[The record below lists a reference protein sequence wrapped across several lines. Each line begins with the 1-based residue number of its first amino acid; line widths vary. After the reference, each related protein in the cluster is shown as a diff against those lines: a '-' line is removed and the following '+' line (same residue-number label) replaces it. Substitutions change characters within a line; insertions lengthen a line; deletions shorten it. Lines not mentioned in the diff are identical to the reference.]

1 MTSAQS
7 SPGFPIPEGMEGFWQ
22 WDKMHCPRPQSPIT
36 EEIFL
41 KCLSKGFS
49 AAMDEFASPV
59 GLEFRLVNYYGYIG
73 VVPLD
78 LGSESMEERV
88 ERYQGILHDVLP
100 RMGDLW
106 DNEWLPSILPG
117 LDRARSTDYA
127 ALSDDQL
134 FETLDKMIVDFTDR
148 YVVHGKINYVTIS
161 ASLYA
166 DFYNE
171 QFSPTD
177 PTEPYSTLQGF
188 PTRSVDAGRGLWRLG
203 RTIKG
208 SPALRQ
214 AFESVET
221 DKLVSH
227 LEGSEEGQAFLGDFR
242 AYLDEFGWRSDV
254 FELSDKTWREDPIIP
269 LNTLQGY
276 VLLDDSADPDARYQ
290 EAVRLREELLARA
303 RERLANDPEKL
314 GQFNGMYEAARHDL
328 PITENHNY
336 YIDQIGDAVMRLP
349 ILELGRRLV
358 ARGTM
363 AQEDDVFMLYL
374 ADVREGIGGADQK
387 PVVARRRADIERWSK
402 VVPVPAIGEPPEP
415 HGDPMEA
422 ALGKMFGI
430 PIEPSTDPNV
440 INGIG
445 ASPGTV
451 QGRARI
457 VHDLSEA
464 SKVQPGD
471 VLVCEMTMPPWTPL
485 FSIASAVVADTGGV
499 LSHCAIVSREYGM
512 PCVVGTQI
520 GTTALQDGMMLTVDG
535 SQGVV
540 RIDSRV

>member
-1 MTSAQS
+1 
-7 SPGFPIPEGMEGFWQ
+7 
-22 WDKMHCPRPQSPIT
+22 
-36 EEIFL
+36 
-41 KCLSKGFS
+41 
-49 AAMDEFASPV
+49 
-59 GLEFRLVNYYGYIG
+59 
-73 VVPLD
+73 
-78 LGSESMEERV
+78 
-88 ERYQGILHDVLP
+88 
-100 RMGDLW
+100 
-106 DNEWLPSILPG
+106 
-117 LDRARSTDYA
+117 
-127 ALSDDQL
+127 
-134 FETLDKMIVDFTDR
+134 
-148 YVVHGKINYVTIS
+148 
-161 ASLYA
+161 
-166 DFYNE
+166 
-171 QFSPTD
+171 
-177 PTEPYSTLQGF
+177 
-188 PTRSVDAGRGLWRLG
+188 
-203 RTIKG
+203 
-208 SPALRQ
+208 
-214 AFESVET
+214 
-221 DKLVSH
+221 
-227 LEGSEEGQAFLGDFR
+227 
-242 AYLDEFGWRSDV
+242 
-254 FELSDKTWREDPIIP
+254 
-269 LNTLQGY
+269 
-276 VLLDDSADPDARYQ
+276 
-290 EAVRLREELLARA
+290 
-303 RERLANDPEKL
+303 
-314 GQFNGMYEAARHDL
+314 
-328 PITENHNY
+328 
-336 YIDQIGDAVMRLP
+336 MRLP

>member
-290 EAVRLREELLARA
+290 EAYGFARSSSLVPA
-303 RERLANDPEKL
+303 RDWPTTPRSW
-314 GQFNGMYEAARHDL
+314 GSS
-328 PITENHNY
+328 TEC
-336 YIDQIGDAVMRLP
+336 
-349 ILELGRRLV
+349 
-358 ARGTM
+358 T
-363 AQEDDVFMLYL
+363 
-374 ADVREGIGGADQK
+374 
-387 PVVARRRADIERWSK
+387 RRRSTIY
-402 VVPVPAIGEPPEP
+402 
-415 HGDPMEA
+415 
-422 ALGKMFGI
+422 
-430 PIEPSTDPNV
+430 PSRKTTTTTS
-440 INGIG
+440 I
-445 ASPGTV
+445 
-451 QGRARI
+451 R
-457 VHDLSEA
+457 SE
-464 SKVQPGD
+464 
-471 VLVCEMTMPPWTPL
+471 
-485 FSIASAVVADTGGV
+485 
-499 LSHCAIVSREYGM
+499 
-512 PCVVGTQI
+512 TQ
-520 GTTALQDGMMLTVDG
+520 
-535 SQGVV
+535 
-540 RIDSRV
+540 

>member
-1 MTSAQS
+1 MG
-7 SPGFPIPEGMEGFWQ
+7 P
-22 WDKMHCPRPQSPIT
+22 PQT
-36 EEIFL
+36 
-41 KCLSKGFS
+41 
-49 AAMDEFASPV
+49 
-59 GLEFRLVNYYGYIG
+59 
-73 VVPLD
+73 
-78 LGSESMEERV
+78 
-88 ERYQGILHDVLP
+88 
-100 RMGDLW
+100 
-106 DNEWLPSILPG
+106 
-117 LDRARSTDYA
+117 TDYG

-134 FETLDKMIVDFTDR
+134 FEPLHRMIEEFTDR
-148 YVVHGKINYVTIS
+148 YVVHGKINYVTMS
-161 ASLYA
+161 ASMYA

-171 QFSPTD
+171 QFSPSD

-203 RTIKG
+203 RTIKNN
-208 SPALRQ
+208 SVLRQ

-227 LEGSEEGQAFLGDFR
+227 LEGSEVGRALLGDFR

-254 FELSDKTWREDPIIP
+254 FELSDKTWRENPVIP

-276 VLLDDSADPDARYQ
+276 ILLDDSADPDARYQ
-290 EAVRLREELLARA
+290 DAVQLRESLLTQA
-303 RERLANDPEKL
+303 RERLADDPAKL
-314 GQFNGMYEAARHDL
+314 GQFNGMYESARHYL

-336 YIDQIGDAVMRLP
+336 YIDQVGNGVMRLP
-349 ILELGRRLV
+349 ILDLGRRLV
-358 ARGTM
+358 AKG
-363 AQEDDVFMLYL
+363 AVADVDDVFLLYL
-374 ADVREGIGGADQK
+374 AEIREGLRGADQK
-387 PVVARRRADIERWSK
+387 SKVAQRKADIEQWSK

-422 ALGKMFGI
+422 AIGKMFGM

-471 VLVCEMTMPPWTPL
+471 VLVCEVTMPPWTPL

-520 GTTALQDGMMLTVDG
+520 GTAALQDGMMLTVDG
-535 SQGVV
+535 SQGIV